1 MTELFLRPYAVIF
14 LILVAPFVF
23 GWAHRQITIRH
34 SSLKPQKGLRTYSLL
49 VMAASV
55 CLALMT
61 TNLTIAL
68 MGPKVP
74 DAKVEHIAVIR
85 KVCLFIDRSG
95 SMTAVL
101 TEGAKE
107 LSEDE
112 AAAKAKNGGT
122 VGGDGNDKLS
132 LHTGDGE
139 DTEGKADKD
148 LTRID
153 AAQLAARY
161 IIRNR
166 MTDNPNETD
175 QFCIWTF
182 DTDSYNLA
190 PLSNDKNALLRRA
203 THITENVGGGTNFA
217 GPYGYISGI
226 GPLQKASD
234 FFAKYATPDSVS
246 VVILITDGEDGFPE
260 ERKNQLL
267 QLFKQQKLRFYV
279 IGLGDG
285 WKEGNNL
292 DLQKFAD
299 AIHKDDPT
307 NGLVFRASNPG
318 AMRAA
323 METINK
329 LEKAQEVVLDQQEYK
344 EIFQYFLYA
353 AAAFGALFVLLALAA
368 RRVP

>member
-1 MTELFLRPYAVIF
+1 MTELFLRPYAAIF
-14 LILVAPFVF
+14 LVLVAPFIF
-23 GWAHRQITIRH
+23 GWAYRQITIRH

-49 VMAASV
+49 IMAASV

-61 TNLTIAL
+61 TNITIAL

-112 AAAKAKNGGT
+112 ASAKAKANGPSVDNGSA
-122 VGGDGNDKLS
+122 DKLS
-132 LHTGDGE
+132 LNTGTGDTGE
-139 DTEGKADKD
+139 KADKD

-175 QFCIWTF
+175 QFCLMTF
-182 DTDSYNLA
+182 DTDTYMMA
-190 PLSNDKNALLRRA
+190 PLSNDKKVLLLRT

-226 GPLQKASD
+226 GPLQKAAD
-234 FFAKYATPDSVS
+234 YFAANASPDSVS

-260 ERKNQLL
+260 DRKNQLL

-299 AIHKDDPT
+299 AIHKEDPS

-329 LEKAQEVVLDQQEYK
+329 LEKAQEVVLDRQEYK
-344 EIFQYFLYA
+344 ETFQYFLYA
-353 AAAFGALFVLLALAA
+353 AAVFGALFVLLALGA